1 MKNIY
6 LQLAEYD
13 TAVKGL
19 VLATVAASS
28 GSTPQ
33 KPGSSALFLNG
44 RLIAGTVG
52 GGIVENS
59 VSLYTARCIEASESA
74 LLRFNLDKD
83 TDDPE
88 EAVCGGMLTI
98 LVDSDPL
105 RSSQVF
111 REMAESLRA
120 DRPGVLVTRVVPW
133 NDSTVLVSR
142 CWATAECEPHVPGK
156 DDERIAEEV
165 KHMLTA
171 GACAGYRQLEM
182 VIPGEEKRATVF
194 LEPVFPPHR
203 LIIAG
208 AGHVGRAVSHQ
219 GRLLGFEVTVIDDR
233 AEYANSQNLPDADNI
248 IVRDIGEAMR
258 ELPKDPDTYIVIVT
272 RGHSHDAEALRPCI
286 GSDAAYTGMMGSRVK
301 VAKMHDEF
309 ILKGWATEEQ
319 WKRICTPIGIEI
331 GSQTVEEI
339 AVSIAAQLIISR
351 GNRGPSVKK

>member
-13 TAVKGL
+13 TTVKGL
-19 VLATVAASS
+19 VLATVVASS

-33 KPGSSALFLNG
+33 KPGSSALFIDG

-59 VSLYTARCIEASESA
+59 VSLYAARCIEASESA
-74 LLRFNLDKD
+74 LLRFNLDKE
-83 TDDPE
+83 TEDPE
-88 EAVCGGMLTI
+88 EAVCGGMLSI

-120 DRPGVLVTRVVPW
+120 ARPGVLVTRVVPW

-142 CWATAECEPHVPGK
+142 CWATEECEPHVPGK
-156 DDERIAEEV
+156 DDERIASEV
-165 KHMLTA
+165 KNMLSA
-171 GACAGYRQLEM
+171 GARSGYRQLEM
-182 VIPGEEKRATVF
+182 AIPGEEQRATVY
-194 LEPVFPPHR
+194 LEPVSPPQR

-258 ELPKDPDTYIVIVT
+258 ELTKDPDTYIVIVT

-286 GSDAAYTGMMGSRVK
+286 GSGAAYVGMMGSKVK
-301 VAKMHDEF
+301 VAKMHEDF

-319 WKRICTPIGIEI
+319 WERICTPIGIDI

-339 AVSIAAQLIISR
+339 AVSIAAQLII
-351 GNRGPSVKK
+351 NRGSRQ